1 MKITKSQL
9 QSIIREVIEEAK
21 NNSFKLFDVVHIK
34 DEDTNG
40 VILDIFG
47 DDYRTD
53 MSGVQYKDNLELAP
67 KNEWE
72 KSYERMA
79 KTLTHFIDLYEPKYR
94 AAFFDRA
101 HKMFPRNPKLG
112 IVKEESNISSSAGE
126 IFWDNS
132 FDKLISKF
140 PEWLDEKRDITNS
153 IRTAYNEHVLD
164 VIQGEPGYVRSI
176 PYRSAKTN
184 DYIAEA
190 TRLWKLL
197 KGNVW
202 AKQNALEDY
211 LDWIK

>member
-9 QSIIREVIEEAK
+9 KSIIKEVIEE
-21 NNSFKLFDVVHIK
+21 SSIV
-34 DEDTNG
+34 
-40 VILDIFG
+40 
-47 DDYRTD
+47 
-53 MSGVQYKDNLELAP
+53 SGTSESIWD
-67 KNEWE
+67 
-72 KSYERMA
+72 
-79 KTLTHFIDLYEPKYR
+79 KT
-94 AAFFDRA
+94 
-101 HKMFPRNPKLG
+101 
-112 IVKEESNISSSAGE
+112 
-126 IFWDNS
+126 

-164 VIQGEPGYVRSI
+164 VIQGESGYVGSI
-176 PYRSAKTN
+176 PYRTSTTT

-211 LDWIK
+211 IDWIS